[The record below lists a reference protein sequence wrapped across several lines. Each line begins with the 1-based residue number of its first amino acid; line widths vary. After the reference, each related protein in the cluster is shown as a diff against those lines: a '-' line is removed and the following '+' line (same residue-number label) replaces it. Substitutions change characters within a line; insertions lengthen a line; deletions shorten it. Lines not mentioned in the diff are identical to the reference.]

1 MARILNCEFSLDT
14 EEMAHISHQARD
26 FVSRLLL
33 TDSSRRWGCLQDSRM
48 TG

>member
-14 EEMAHISHQARD
+14 EEMAHISSQARD
-26 FVSRLLL
+26 FVSSLL
-33 TDSSRRWGCLQDSRM
+33 TDCSRRWGCLQDSRM